1 MVRNPIVKELATRYD
16 RTPAQIVLRWH
27 MELGLVTV
35 PKSNDP
41 ERIRRNIDIFDFA
54 LTADDV
60 AALSAI
66 DDGSQPRRRLRPLR
80 PLSRRTRSAM
90 PCLRNARRS
99 CGTRTPG
106 VASGSGLTPRKRML
120 MPNPDL
126 HAAADRMT
134 RLLEA
139 VPDDSMEAPTPCPD
153 LPLGALI
160 DHVGGFAKVFAASAR
175 KEVGELT
182 AQPPDPRADNL
193 EPGWRARM
201 AADLSALADAWD
213 APDAWEGM
221 TQAGGQELPGAM
233 AGRIALDE
241 LVVHGWDIAQATG
254 QPFDCDAVTL
264 GEVEATVQQVRGG
277 NDGDIPGLFGPVVAV
292 ADDADA
298 LERVLSLT
306 GRDPGWSPA

>member
-1 MVRNPIVKELATRYD
+1 
-16 RTPAQIVLRWH
+16 
-27 MELGLVTV
+27 
-35 PKSNDP
+35 
-41 ERIRRNIDIFDFA
+41 
-54 LTADDV
+54 
-60 AALSAI
+60 
-66 DDGSQPRRRLRPLR
+66 
-80 PLSRRTRSAM
+80 
-90 PCLRNARRS
+90 
-99 CGTRTPG
+99 
-106 VASGSGLTPRKRML
+106 

-126 HAAADRMT
+126 HAAADRMA

-175 KEVGELT
+175 KELGELT

-213 APDAWEGM
+213 APDTWDGM

-254 QPFDCDAVTL
+254 QRFDCEAVTL
-264 GEVEATVQQVRGG
+264 GEVEATVHQVRGG

-298 LERVLSLT
+298 LERVLGLT

>member
-1 MVRNPIVKELATRYD
+1 MA
-16 RTPAQIVLRWH
+16 
-27 MELGLVTV
+27 
-35 PKSNDP
+35 
-41 ERIRRNIDIFDFA
+41 
-54 LTADDV
+54 
-60 AALSAI
+60 
-66 DDGSQPRRRLRPLR
+66 
-80 PLSRRTRSAM
+80 
-90 PCLRNARRS
+90 
-99 CGTRTPG
+99 
-106 VASGSGLTPRKRML
+106 
-120 MPNPDL
+120 NPDL
-126 HAAADRMT
+126 QPAADRMA

-139 VPDDSMEAPTPCPD
+139 VPNDSMDAPTPCPN

-175 KEVGELT
+175 KDVGELT

-221 TQAGGQELPGAM
+221 TQAGGQELAGAM

-254 QPFDCDAVTL
+254 QRFDCEAVTL

>member
-1 MVRNPIVKELATRYD
+1 
-16 RTPAQIVLRWH
+16 
-27 MELGLVTV
+27 
-35 PKSNDP
+35 
-41 ERIRRNIDIFDFA
+41 
-54 LTADDV
+54 
-60 AALSAI
+60 
-66 DDGSQPRRRLRPLR
+66 
-80 PLSRRTRSAM
+80 
-90 PCLRNARRS
+90 
-99 CGTRTPG
+99 
-106 VASGSGLTPRKRML
+106 

-126 HAAADRMT
+126 HAAADRIT

-139 VPDDSMEAPTPCPD
+139 VPNDSMEAPTPCPD

-175 KEVGELT
+175 KELGELT
-182 AQPPDPRADNL
+182 AQPPAPRADNL

-201 AADLSALADAWD
+201 AADLSALADTWD

-233 AGRIALDE
+233 AGLIALDE

-254 QPFDCDAVTL
+254 QRFDCEAVTL
-264 GEVEATVQQVRGG
+264 GEVKATVQQVRGG